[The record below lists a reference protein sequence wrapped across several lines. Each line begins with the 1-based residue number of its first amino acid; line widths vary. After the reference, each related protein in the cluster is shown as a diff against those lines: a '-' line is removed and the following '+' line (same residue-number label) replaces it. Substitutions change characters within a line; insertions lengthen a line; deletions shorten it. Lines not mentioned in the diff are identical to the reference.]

1 MNKLKNFIKKIPII
15 RTFAISIY
23 NISARI
29 RDGIIIKKTDSQL
42 RCYVCGNRVGK
53 FKPLSAEFQTKFV
66 KYGYIY
72 YTNKPEACNR
82 NNYSCPYCGST
93 DRCRLQVIFID
104 KSCVNKKEI
113 AILGIAP
120 SKQISNFIKK
130 RFSNA
135 TYITMDLF
143 RNDVD
148 YKVDITNMHAFESEK
163 FDFFMCSHVLEHVI
177 DDKKAMS
184 ELYRILKRGGQGLLL
199 VPLVVGVDETD
210 EDITATLEERW
221 RRFGQDDHVRQYG
234 KADFIRRLVD
244 TGFYVKEIGISNFK
258 KELFE
263 QNCIEKQSTLY
274 IVTK

>member
-1 MNKLKNFIKKIPII
+1 MNKLKNIIRKIPVL
-15 RTFAISIY
+15 RSFAVKIY
-23 NISARI
+23 TLSARV

-53 FKPLSAEFQTKFV
+53 FKPLSAELRAECV
-66 KYGYIY
+66 KYDYIY
-72 YTNKPEACNR
+72 QNSKQETCNQ

-104 KSCVNKKEI
+104 KSFVNKKEI

-120 SKQISNFIKK
+120 SNQISDFIKN

-148 YKVDITNMHAFESEK
+148 YKLDITNMHAFESEK
-163 FDFFMCSHVLEHVI
+163 FDFLMCSHVLEHVQ

-199 VPLVVGVDETD
+199 VPMVAGVDETD
-210 EDITATLEERW
+210 EDVAATFEERW

-244 TGFYVKEIGISNFK
+244 AGFDVREMGICDFG

-263 QNCIEKQSTLY
+263 QNCIDEQSTLY
-274 IVTK
+274 IITK